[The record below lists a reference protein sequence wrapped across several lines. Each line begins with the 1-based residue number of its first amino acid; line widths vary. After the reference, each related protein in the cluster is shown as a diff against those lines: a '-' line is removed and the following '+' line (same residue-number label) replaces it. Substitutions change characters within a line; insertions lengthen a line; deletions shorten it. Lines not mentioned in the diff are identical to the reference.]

1 MTFAL
6 SARSLSR
13 LEGVDPRLVAV
24 VKRAIELTTVDFAVS
39 EGLRSPA
46 RQEELFNQGATQIR
60 VGGKH
65 VVGQAVDLVAILQG
79 RASWELNLY
88 DNIADAMRTAA
99 FEKQVP
105 LRWGAAWNV
114 PDIRLWPGTM
124 EEAMNFYIDARRKEG
139 KRPFIDAPHF
149 EVTTSSLR

>member
-65 VVGQAVDLVAILQG
+65 VVGLAVDLVALLQG

-88 DNIADAMRTAA
+88 DNIADAMRAA
-99 FEKQVP
+99 ALEHQLP

-139 KRPFIDAPHF
+139 KRAFIDAPHF
-149 EVTTSSLR
+149 EVTTSSPR

>member
-13 LEGVDPRLVAV
+13 LKGVDPRLVAV
-24 VKRAIELTTVDFAVS
+24 VKRAIELTTVDFTVS

-46 RQEELFNQGATQIR
+46 RQEELFNQGASQIR

-65 VVGQAVDLVAILQG
+65 VVGLAVDLVAILQG

-88 DNIADAMRTAA
+88 DNIAEAMRAAA
-99 FEKQVP
+99 FEQRVP

-139 KRPFIDAPHF
+139 NRAFIDAPHF
-149 EVTTSSLR
+149 EITTSSLR